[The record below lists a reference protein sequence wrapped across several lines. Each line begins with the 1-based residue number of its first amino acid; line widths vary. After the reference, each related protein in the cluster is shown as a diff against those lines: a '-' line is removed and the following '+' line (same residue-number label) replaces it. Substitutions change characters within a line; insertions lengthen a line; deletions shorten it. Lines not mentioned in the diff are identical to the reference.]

1 MGSRVSTGIKAVD
14 NLLGGG
20 FERGTSILIRSS
32 PFVYAAP
39 IAQEW
44 LFNRLREGD
53 RGFYLVNN
61 RPPEVVSEEMKSYGW
76 SIEKYYESGVLTFI
90 DVYSGVIG
98 VESSEPLRVKNPF
111 QFDEVNS
118 VLLEALKRTDRDS
131 IFIFDS
137 LNVFLDQFGVR
148 GVSAI
153 REWNKYHMVRDSS
166 SIYIYTEWEYPE
178 EIKARLERVFDVII
192 DLKALKRIIANEVL
206 TVSKIGRKSVPKKR
220 YIPFKYSKPGG
231 FRVYIPKI
239 LVTGPYHAGKTT
251 IVHKISSRAVSV
263 QRMGTTIALDFGHI
277 DYEGFSMDLF
287 GTVGQP
293 RFDPILDILGGEALG
308 VLLVIDST
316 KPEEFPR
323 AMEMM
328 RKAGVHGLPYVVI
341 ANKQDLPGAL
351 SAEEVRRRMRIPKD
365 VPVVEAIATEG
376 KNLMKALSLLL
387 KKLIEGEEKRFGNFG

>member
-1 MGSRVSTGIKAVD
+1 MGNRVSTGIKVVD

-32 PFVYAAP
+32 PFVDATP

-61 RPPEVVSEEMKSYGW
+61 RPPEIVSGEMESYGW
-76 SIEKYYESGVLTFI
+76 PIEEYRESGALTFI
-90 DVYSGVIG
+90 DAYSGFIG
-98 VESSEPLRVKNPF
+98 MESSEDLNVKDPLKFN
-111 QFDEVNS
+111 EVNG
-118 VLLEALKRTDRDS
+118 VLLETLKRMGKDS

-137 LNVFLDQFGVR
+137 LNIFLDQFGIK

-153 REWNKYHMVRDSS
+153 TEWNKYSLVRDAC
-166 SIYIYTEWEYPE
+166 SIYIYTEWGYPK
-178 EIKARLERVFDVII
+178 EIKSRLERAFDVII
-192 DLKALKRIIANEVL
+192 DLKALKRIIASEVL
-206 TVSKIGRKSVPKKR
+206 TVSKIDRKPVPKRR
-220 YIPFKYSKPGG
+220 YVPFKYSKPGG

-277 DYEGFSMDLF
+277 DYEGFSIDLF
-287 GTVGQP
+287 GTIGQP
-293 RFDPILDILGGEALG
+293 RFDPILDILGGEAIG

-351 SAEEVRRRMRIPKD
+351 SAEEIRKRMRIPKD
-365 VPVVEAIATEG
+365 IPVIEAIATEG
-376 KNLMKALSLLL
+376 KNLMKALDLLL
-387 KKLIEGEEKRFGNFG
+387 KKLVEEEEKFGNSS